1 VKHRFLLDI
10 MVVYFAIKEVYEGE
24 IPDQTCAQLI
34 QLIGQNC
41 HAIIVDMRVKERY
54 DHHLSG
60 LFSQPQYQTQTAL
73 FLANVVYNPRKFII
87 ETSEAPELPPS
98 VIEDIPP
105 EDRYVV
111 RAGLISRPIIVTA
124 EERLLNGIN
133 KHREVLELTAVT
145 PAEAVEL
152 ARET

>member
-1 VKHRFLLDI
+1 
-10 MVVYFAIKEVYEGE
+10 MVLYFAVKEVYQGE
-24 IPDQTCAQLI
+24 VPDRTCAELV

-41 HAIIVDMRVKERY
+41 HGIVVDMTVKERY
-54 DHHLSG
+54 DHHLSE
-60 LFSQPQYQTQTAL
+60 LLSQPQYQTPTAL

-98 VIEDIPP
+98 VIDQIPR
-105 EDRYVV
+105 EDRYLV

-133 KHREVLELTAVT
+133 KHRQVLELTAIT
-145 PAEAVEL
+145 PAQAVEL